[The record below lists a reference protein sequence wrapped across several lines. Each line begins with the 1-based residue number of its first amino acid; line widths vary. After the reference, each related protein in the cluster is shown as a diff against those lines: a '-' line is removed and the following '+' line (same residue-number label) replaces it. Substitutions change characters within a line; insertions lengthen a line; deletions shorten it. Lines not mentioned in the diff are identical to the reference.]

1 VKKDMATFAK
11 ARIEAIMKSAGA
23 ERISA
28 NAIGR
33 MDELS
38 AEFGTSISK
47 SAIAAAQSAGRKTV
61 QGEDIKFAIG
71 KVGAPK
77 YSPTDPKSRAFAKAR
92 VERVIRESGA
102 SRVSADAVDYLNK
115 QIEAYCYTLAR
126 SAIEIARHAKRKT
139 VKDTDIMP

>member
-1 VKKDMATFAK
+1 
-11 ARIEAIMKSAGA
+11 
-23 ERISA
+23 
-28 NAIGR
+28 
-33 MDELS
+33 
-38 AEFGTSISK
+38 
-47 SAIAAAQSAGRKTV
+47 V

-71 KVGAPK
+71 KVGAPKYSPTVGAPK

-92 VERVIRESGA
+92 VERVIRDSGA

>member
-1 VKKDMATFAK
+1 MATFAK

-92 VERVIRESGA
+92 VERVIRDSGA

>member
-1 VKKDMATFAK
+1 MATFAK
-11 ARIEAIMKSAGA
+11 ARIEAIMKAAGA

-33 MDELS
+33 MDELC
-38 AEFGTSISK
+38 AEFGTNVSK
-47 SAIAAAQSAGRKTV
+47 NAITAAQSAGRKTV
-61 QGEDIKFAIG
+61 QGEDIKFAVG
-71 KVGAPK
+71 KVGVPK
-77 YSPTDPKSRAFAKAR
+77 HSPTDPKSRAFAKAR

-115 QIEAYCYTLAR
+115 QLEAYCYTLAK
-126 SAIEIARHAKRKT
+126 SAIDIARHAKRKT

>member
-1 VKKDMATFAK
+1 MATFAK